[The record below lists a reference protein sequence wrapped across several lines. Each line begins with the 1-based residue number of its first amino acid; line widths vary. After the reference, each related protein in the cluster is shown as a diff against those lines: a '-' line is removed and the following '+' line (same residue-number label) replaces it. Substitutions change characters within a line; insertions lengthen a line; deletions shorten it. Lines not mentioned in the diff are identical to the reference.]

1 MSNSGRNITRDT
13 LIAKVWNYEYQG
25 SSNQLDVYM
34 MRLRSKIEENPGEP
48 TLLLTVRG
56 VGYQYRPSTQL
67 QDLTAELALSEMA
80 VHQ

>member
-1 MSNSGRNITRDT
+1 
-13 LIAKVWNYEYQG
+13 
-25 SSNQLDVYM
+25 